1 MGAACADP
9 KNKIKQAK
17 KKETKKCPEGS
28 DLASVADQAHK
39 EACLAAGFPDLADAL
54 SVLSPS
60 NGQDLGQLL
69 SVLSPPL
76 SAAFFPR

>member
-1 MGAACADP
+1 M
-9 KNKIKQAK
+9 
-17 KKETKKCPEGS
+17 
-28 DLASVADQAHK
+28 ADQAHK